1 MPSRLLKKHKCLRN
15 WLTDGYLR
23 CQRHM
28 MLYYSHFNVLLCP
41 FMPLVPFPEWLSHL
55 YKLMAKKHSD
65 GEGSRTIMFEFWAIS
80 AQSTSQLFPEML
92 EKTLPDLFHLALPD
106 AQQIG
111 PCTTLQRINPA
122 SPNSQRPHVSA
133 AEAVMSMCLG
143 ISKQQHDRQH
153 SWLNLDNRQTK

>member
-1 MPSRLLKKHKCLRN
+1 MATWGVSATWCYIIVILMFYSVHLCLWSHSQNGWVTFINSWQRN
-15 WLTDGYLR
+15 
-23 CQRHM
+23 
-28 MLYYSHFNVLLCP
+28 
-41 FMPLVPFPEWLSHL
+41 
-55 YKLMAKKHSD
+55 SD

-133 AEAVMSMCLG
+133 AEAVMNMCLG